1 MRISDDTLREGLQAP
16 GIAFTRSEKLK
27 LASLVSAAG
36 IKRALVSY
44 PSAHVS
50 EVEVT
55 REIVRANYFNEVF
68 GLGRTLKEDVDTI
81 YSTGANIAL
90 HLPFII
96 ERLGEIEE
104 VIRYASNS
112 DRIVEVALVDVVQYS
127 TEDLVK
133 IMKKI
138 VESGANVIQVPDT
151 MGTAS
156 PRLMNETIKTI
167 KKNFQVD
174 IEIHCHNDSGGA
186 VANSISAIEAG
197 ADILDTS
204 VLGLGE
210 RNGIADIGSVN
221 SLLKREGYNTE
232 VDEPNLKVLYD
243 YVTELVLSKIGS
255 VHFLNNFP
263 VFGRN
268 VDISTAGTHAASPGV
283 FKSSDYSVNV
293 YTGKAMVRWILKS
306 EGRIINEEDL
316 SKLVKKVKDLSVDT
330 GKVITGKEIIEMIE
344 G

>member
-55 REIVRANYFNEVF
+55 KEIVRANYFNEVF

-127 TEDLVK
+127 TEDLVSF
-133 IMKKI
+133 I
-138 VESGANVIQVPDT
+138 N
-151 MGTAS
+151 
-156 PRLMNETIKTI
+156 
-167 KKNFQVD
+167 
-174 IEIHCHNDSGGA
+174 
-186 VANSISAIEAG
+186 
-197 ADILDTS
+197 
-204 VLGLGE
+204 LGE
-210 RNGIADIGSVN
+210 AVPIVSGIWMTLAPDSTIFFMILTRSSV
-221 SLLKREGYNTE
+221 EY
-232 VDEPNLKVLYD
+232 
-243 YVTELVLSKIGS
+243 
-255 VHFLNNFP
+255 
-263 VFGRN
+263 
-268 VDISTAGTHAASPGV
+268 
-283 FKSSDYSVNV
+283 
-293 YTGKAMVRWILKS
+293 
-306 EGRIINEEDL
+306 
-316 SKLVKKVKDLSVDT
+316 
-330 GKVITGKEIIEMIE
+330 
-344 G
+344 